1 LSEFGAPGLSACA
14 DDRTLNAKS
23 APSVEAWRIKGGP
36 AILAIVTRP
45 LLGPTLAVAALA
57 GLSAAAFPQIPGDKI
72 KIGVLSD
79 FSGPFADQVGKG
91 SLVGAELA
99 AEDFAKEAGSL
110 TVEVI
115 SADHQNKPDIGVAI
129 ARRWVDEEGVDA
141 IVDLANSG
149 VGLAVN
155 ALMREKNRAMLASAT
170 ATSDLTG
177 KFCQPTTVQWAL
189 DTWALGSA
197 VGRTITRM
205 GGSSWFFISFEYA
218 LGKALQRDAS
228 EAIVKAGGTVVG
240 SVSHPLGATD
250 FGSYLLQAQ
259 ASGAQVI
266 ALADTG
272 VDAINAIRQAAEF
285 QIVGPDARLAALFLQ
300 ITDIDALGLKAAQGL
315 ILSEAFYWDLNDSTR
330 AFSAR
335 FAERMGG
342 RMPTEDQAAAYSA
355 TLAYL
360 RAVKAAGTIE
370 GDRVLAEMKKSAID
384 DPLFG
389 RVVVRMD
396 GRATHAMYVFRVKAP
411 EQSKSRYDVY
421 DLIETI
427 PPEAA
432 FRPLDQGGCPLVK

>member
-1 LSEFGAPGLSACA
+1 M
-14 DDRTLNAKS
+14 
-23 APSVEAWRIKGGP
+23 PSRF
-36 AILAIVTRP
+36 TRL
-45 LLGPTLAVAALA
+45 LLGASFAVAALTS
-57 GLSAAAFPQIPGDKI
+57 SATEASAQIPGDTI

-91 SLVGAELA
+91 SLVGAQMA
-99 AEDFAKEAGSL
+99 AEDFAKQAAGL
-110 TVEVI
+110 KVEVI
-115 SADHQNKPDIGVAI
+115 FADHQNKPDIGVAI
-129 ARRWVDEEGVDA
+129 ARRWVDQEGVDA

-155 ALMREKNRAMLASAT
+155 SLMHDKNRAMLASAT

-197 VGRTITRM
+197 VGRAITKM
-205 GGSSWFFISFEYA
+205 GGSTWYFISFDYA
-218 LGKALQRDAS
+218 LGKALQRDAT
-228 EAIVKAGGTVVG
+228 EAIVRAGGSVLG

-259 ASGAQVI
+259 ASGAKVI

-272 VDAINAIRQAAEF
+272 ADAINAIRQGAEF
-285 QIVGPDARLAALFLQ
+285 QIVGPDRRLAALFLQ
-300 ITDIDALGLKAAQGL
+300 ITDIDALGLSAAQGL
-315 ILSEAFYWDLNDSTR
+315 ILSEAFYWDLNDATR
-330 AFSAR
+330 AFATR

-342 RMPTEDQAAAYSA
+342 KMPTEDQAAAYSA

-360 RAVKAAGTIE
+360 RAVKTAGTIE
-370 GDRVLAEMKKSAID
+370 GDKVVAEMKTSPID

-389 RVVVRMD
+389 PVVVRAD
-396 GRATHAMYVFRVKAP
+396 GRATHAMYVFKVKSP
-411 EQSKSRYDVY
+411 QQSKSRYDVY

-427 PPEAA
+427 PAEAA

>member
-1 LSEFGAPGLSACA
+1 M
-14 DDRTLNAKS
+14 
-23 APSVEAWRIKGGP
+23 PSRFKRS
-36 AILAIVTRP
+36 LFR
-45 LLGPTLAVAALA
+45 AALA
-57 GLSAAAFPQIPGDKI
+57 AATLAGLPMDAYPQIPGEKI

-91 SLVGAELA
+91 SLVGAQMA
-99 AEDFAKEAGSL
+99 AEDFAKEAAGLS
-110 TVEVI
+110 VEIV

-155 ALMREKNRAMLASAT
+155 TVMHEKNRAMLASAT

-177 KFCQPTTVQWAL
+177 KFCEPTTVQWAL

-197 VGRTITRM
+197 IGGTITKM
-205 GGSSWFFISFEYA
+205 GGSTWFFISFEYA
-218 LGKALQRDAS
+218 LGKALQRDAT
-228 EAIVKAGGTVVG
+228 EAIMKAGGSVVG

-259 ASGAQVI
+259 ASGAKVI

-272 VDAINAIRQAAEF
+272 ADAINAIRQAADF
-285 QIVGPDARLAALFLQ
+285 HVVAPDTRLAALFLQ

-330 AFSAR
+330 AFSRR

-360 RAVKAAGTIE
+360 RAVKSAGTIE
-370 GDRVLAEMKKSAID
+370 GDKVLAEMKKSPID

-389 RVVVRMD
+389 RVVVRID
-396 GRATHAMYVFRVKAP
+396 GRAMHPMYVFRVKAP

-421 DLIETI
+421 DLVETI
-427 PPEAA
+427 PAEAA
-432 FRPLDQGGCPLVK
+432 FRPLDQGGCPLAK

>member
-1 LSEFGAPGLSACA
+1 MAVRTARSLFGVALLATSLACSA
-14 DDRTLNAKS
+14 
-23 APSVEAWRIKGGP
+23 VP
-36 AILAIVTRP
+36 AFA
-45 LLGPTLAVAALA
+45 
-57 GLSAAAFPQIPGDKI
+57 QIPGDKI

-91 SLVGAELA
+91 SLVGAQMA
-99 AEDFAKEAGSL
+99 ADDFAKEASGL
-110 TVEVI
+110 TVEIV

-141 IVDLANSG
+141 IVDVPNSG

-155 ALMREKNRAMLASAT
+155 SLMHEKNRAMLASAT

-197 VGRTITRM
+197 VGRTITQM
-205 GGSSWFFISFEYA
+205 GGSTWFFISFDYA
-218 LGKALQRDAS
+218 LGKALQRDAT
-228 EAIVKAGGTVVG
+228 EAIVKAGGTVIG
-240 SVSHPLGATD
+240 SVGHPLGATD

-259 ASGAQVI
+259 ASGAKVI

-272 VDAINAIRQAAEF
+272 ADAINAIRQAAEF
-285 QIVGPDARLAALFLQ
+285 QIVGPNARLAALFLQ

-315 ILSEAFYWDLNDSTR
+315 ILSEAFYWDLDDSTR
-330 AFSAR
+330 AFSKR

-342 RMPTEDQAAAYSA
+342 KMPTEDQAAAYSA

-360 RAVKAAGTIE
+360 RAAKSADTVE
-370 GDRVLAEMKKSAID
+370 GDRVVAEMRKAPID

-389 RVVVRMD
+389 HVVVRID
-396 GRATHAMYVFRVKAP
+396 GRATHPMYVFKVKTP
-411 EQSKSRYDVY
+411 EQSKGRFDVY
-421 DLIETI
+421 DLVETI

-432 FRPLDQGGCPLVK
+432 FRPLDQGGCPLVKP

>member
-1 LSEFGAPGLSACA
+1 M
-14 DDRTLNAKS
+14 
-23 APSVEAWRIKGGP
+23 PSRFP
-36 AILAIVTRP
+36 RSILAALFAFVGLT
-45 LLGPTLAVAALA
+45 GLAPD
-57 GLSAAAFPQIPGDKI
+57 GSAQIPGDTI

-91 SLVGAELA
+91 SLLGAQLA
-99 AEDFAKEAGSL
+99 AEDFAKEAGGL
-110 TVEVI
+110 KVEIV

-155 ALMREKNRAMLASAT
+155 SLMRDKNRAMLASAT

-197 VGRTITRM
+197 LGRTITKM
-205 GGSSWFFISFEYA
+205 GGSTWFDYA
-218 LGKALQRDAS
+218 LGKALQRDAT
-228 EAIVKAGGTVVG
+228 EAIKKADGSVVG

-259 ASGAQVI
+259 ASGAKVI

-272 VDAINAIRQAAEF
+272 ADAINAIRQAAEF
-285 QIVGPDARLAALFLQ
+285 HVGGADTRIAALFLQ
-300 ITDIDALGLKAAQGL
+300 ITDIDALGLNAAQGL

-330 AFSAR
+330 AFGAR

-342 RMPTEDQAAAYSA
+342 KMPTEDQAAAYSA

-360 RAVKAAGTIE
+360 RAVKRAGTIE
-370 GDRVLAEMKKSAID
+370 GDKAVAEMKKAPID

-389 RVVVRMD
+389 PVVVRAD
-396 GRATHAMYVFRVKAP
+396 GRATHAMYVFKVKAP
-411 EQSKSRYDVY
+411 EQSKSRFDVY

-427 PPEAA
+427 RPEAA

>member
-1 LSEFGAPGLSACA
+1 MAARFT
-14 DDRTLNAKS
+14 R
-23 APSVEAWRIKGGP
+23 
-36 AILAIVTRP
+36 AILA
-45 LLGPTLAVAALA
+45 ASFAAAALA
-57 GLSAAAFPQIPGDKI
+57 GLAAGASAQIPGGTI

-91 SLVGAELA
+91 SLVGAQLA
-99 AEDFAKEAGSL
+99 AEDFARQAGGL
-110 TVEVI
+110 KVEIV
-115 SADHQNKPDIGVAI
+115 SADHQNKPDVGVAI

-197 VGRTITRM
+197 VGGAITKT

-218 LGKALQRDAS
+218 LGKALQRDAT
-228 EAIVKAGGTVVG
+228 EAIKKAGGSVVG
-240 SVSHPLGATD
+240 SVAHPLGASD

-259 ASGAQVI
+259 ASGAKVI

-272 VDAINAIRQAAEF
+272 ADAINAIRQASEF
-285 QIVGPDARLAALFLQ
+285 QVLGPDRRLAALFLQ
-300 ITDIDALGLKAAQGL
+300 ITDIDALGLKTAQGL

-330 AFSAR
+330 AFSRR

-360 RAVKAAGTIE
+360 RAAKAAGTVE
-370 GDRVLAEMKKSAID
+370 GDKVLNEMKRSPID

-389 RVVVRMD
+389 RVVVRAD
-396 GRATHAMYVFRVKAP
+396 GRATHAMYVFKVKAP
-411 EQSKSRYDVY
+411 QQSKSRYDVY

>member
-1 LSEFGAPGLSACA
+1 L
-14 DDRTLNAKS
+14 
-23 APSVEAWRIKGGP
+23 P
-36 AILAIVTRP
+36 ARFPRSLLAASF
-45 LLGPTLAVAALA
+45 AVAALA
-57 GLSAAAFPQIPGDKI
+57 GLTTGGSAQIPGDTI

-91 SLVGAELA
+91 SLVGAQLA
-99 AEDFAKEAGSL
+99 TEDFAKEAGGL
-110 TVEVI
+110 KVEVI
-115 SADHQNKPDIGVAI
+115 FADHQNKPDIGVAI
-129 ARRWVDEEGVDA
+129 ARRWVDEDGVDA

-155 ALMREKNRAMLASAT
+155 TLMHEKNRAMLASAT

-189 DTWALGSA
+189 DTWALGNA
-197 VGRTITRM
+197 VGRTITKM
-205 GGSSWFFISFEYA
+205 GGSTWYFISFDYA
-218 LGKALQRDAS
+218 LGKALQRDAT
-228 EAIVKAGGTVVG
+228 EAIVKAGGSVLG

-259 ASGAQVI
+259 ASGAKVI

-272 VDAINAIRQAAEF
+272 ADAINAIRQAAEF
-285 QIVGPDARLAALFLQ
+285 QIVGPDRRLAALFLQ
-300 ITDIDALGLKAAQGL
+300 ITDIDALGLNAAQGL

-330 AFSAR
+330 AFATR

-342 RMPTEDQAAAYSA
+342 KMPTEDQAAAYSA

-370 GDRVLAEMKKSAID
+370 GDKVINEMKKSPID

-389 RVVVRMD
+389 HVVVRAD
-396 GRATHAMYVFRVKAP
+396 GRATHAMYVFKVKSP
-411 EQSKSRYDVY
+411 QQSKSRYDVY
-421 DLIETI
+421 DMVENI
-427 PPEAA
+427 PAEAA
-432 FRPLDQGGCPLVK
+432 FRPLDQGGCSLVK

>member
-1 LSEFGAPGLSACA
+1 MPLMFMRSLSCA
-14 DDRTLNAKS
+14 AF
-23 APSVEAWRIKGGP
+23 AA
-36 AILAIVTRP
+36 
-45 LLGPTLAVAALA
+45 AALA
-57 GLSAAAFPQIPGDKI
+57 GMATAAHARIPGDKI
-72 KIGVLSD
+72 RIGVLSD

-91 SLVGAELA
+91 SLVGAQLA
-99 AEDFAKEAGSL
+99 AEDFAKEAGGLS
-110 TVEVI
+110 VEIV

-155 ALMREKNRAMLASAT
+155 TLMHEKNRAMLASAT

-197 VGRTITRM
+197 VGRTITAM

-218 LGKALQRDAS
+218 LGKALQRDAT
-228 EAIVKAGGTVVG
+228 EAIVKAGGSVVG
-240 SVSHPLGATD
+240 SVAHPLGVTD

-259 ASGAQVI
+259 ASGAKVI

-272 VDAINAIRQAAEF
+272 ADAINAIRQAGDF
-285 QIVGPDARLAALFLQ
+285 RSVGPDGRLAALFLQ

-342 RMPTEDQAAAYSA
+342 KMPTEDQAAAYSA

-360 RAVKAAGTIE
+360 RAAKSAGTIE
-370 GDRVLAEMKKSAID
+370 GDRVLAEMRKSPID

-389 RVVVRMD
+389 RVVVRPD

-421 DLIETI
+421 DLVQTI